1 MRIVLASS
9 NKGKVREFVHA
20 FEGSKIKIDRIDDPS
35 LMAEIIENGK
45 TYLENAFIKA
55 RSISAKLGV
64 PVMADDSG
72 IEISALPG
80 EFAVKSAR
88 HAGARPYGD
97 VNADILKRLAGKTGS
112 ERACRY
118 VAAIAY
124 VNPVSGEEQSV
135 EKTCEGVIH
144 QAQAGEAG
152 FGFDPIFFLP
162 EYGKTRAE
170 IPLDLKNKIS
180 HRAKAI
186 TAIKEMLLGD
196 NK

>member
-9 NKGKVREFVHA
+9 NEGKVREFVHA
-20 FEGSKIKIDRIDDPS
+20 FEGSGIIIDQLDDPS
-35 LMAEIIENGK
+35 LMHDVIEDGK

-55 RSISAKLGV
+55 RTISAKLGV

-72 IEISALPG
+72 IEISALPD

-88 HAGARPYGD
+88 HAGARSYTD
-97 VNADILKRLAGKTGS
+97 VNADILKRLTGKTGT

-118 VAAIAY
+118 VAAICY
-124 VNPVSGEEQSV
+124 LNPKSGEERSV
-135 EKTCEGVIH
+135 VKTCEGRIH
-144 QAQAGEAG
+144 HEQSGDGG

-162 EYGKTRAE
+162 EYGKTMAQ
-170 IPLDLKNKIS
+170 IPLELKNKIS

-186 TAIKEMLLGD
+186 VAIREMLLGE
-196 NK
+196 